1 MFVFKIHTAHIQ
13 EIGQEGHSSRT
24 CFMLIIRANS
34 TRKHH
39 QTGMCMHLN
48 LKNSFTSAGGLA
60 PCLRNQIFGFV
71 ALQERLF
78 QHFNLMHIMF
88 E

>member
-1 MFVFKIHTAHIQ
+1 MFYADHKAK
-13 EIGQEGHSSRT
+13 R
-24 CFMLIIRANS
+24 

-39 QTGMCMHLN
+39 QTGMYMHLN

-60 PCLRNQIFGFV
+60 PCLRNQIFGLV
-71 ALQERLF
+71 ALQERSF